1 MTECRDCMSSPAVSR
16 QREHLASSNRG
27 QLSIRWRLLDA
38 EDPEPDDLS
47 LAIILIFGVDIGFAW
62 RSVCQ
67 WACERPC
74 RKSLWKEVLVML

>member
-1 MTECRDCMSSPAVSR
+1 MAECRDCMSSPAVSR
-16 QREHLASSNRG
+16 QREHLASSNRE
-27 QLSIRWRLLDA
+27 QLSIQWRLLDV

-47 LAIILIFGVDIGFAW
+47 LAIILIFDVDIGFAW

-74 RKSLWKEVLVML
+74 RTSLWKEGLVIL